1 MKGKIGFTVAALTLS
16 GPALADF
23 EAGGHIGYT
32 MMSFENDGQSFL
44 GTSFGFRA
52 GYGVG
57 LGLTPEVNMTL
68 YSGSKSEGDETTSLT
83 QHQTGVGTR
92 FYLGNFAMRP
102 FASGHL
108 NYAAPTTQSLENSGS
123 QTADS
128 AIQGSG
134 GMGFDLGAGLQV
146 KVLDFIYS
154 ELFGTYARTFAEIPL
169 SNFYIAAGA
178 GIKI

>member
-1 MKGKIGFTVAALTLS
+1 MKQKFVFTIAALSLS
-16 GPALADF
+16 TPAVADF

-32 MMSFENDGQSFL
+32 MMSLENDGQSFL

-68 YSGSKSEGDETTSLT
+68 YSGSKSDGDETLSLT
-83 QHQTGVGTR
+83 QHQTGLGTR
-92 FYLGNFAMRP
+92 FYLGDFALRP

-108 NYAAPTTQSLENSGS
+108 NYTAPATLSINQASDTGIE
-123 QTADS
+123 
-128 AIQGSG
+128 GSG
-134 GMGFDLGAGLQV
+134 GLGFDLGAGLQL
-146 KVLDFIYS
+146 KVLDLIYG
-154 ELFGTYARTFAEIPL
+154 ELFGTYARTFADMPL
-169 SNFYIAAGA
+169 SNVYIAVGA